1 MLPAGRKSPGP
12 VISVLKSVIDN
23 APPPIEVGGA
33 DKGPVDG
40 GGGED
45 ASLPVSLS
53 PGPDD
58 VSRQDLLPSPPKF
71 VLAVDLNDVI
81 REFGVVAIGGEDEFG
96 DLSNIFFLEEG

>member
-1 MLPAGRKSPGP
+1 M
-12 VISVLKSVIDN
+12 ISVLKSVIDK

-53 PGPDD
+53 TGPEDP
-58 VSRQDLLPSPPKF
+58 SRQDLRPSPPIL
-71 VLAVDLNDVI
+71 VLAVDLSDVI
-81 REFGVVAIGGEDEFG
+81 REFGVVVIGGDDEFG
-96 DLSNIFFLEEG
+96 DRSKIFFLEEG